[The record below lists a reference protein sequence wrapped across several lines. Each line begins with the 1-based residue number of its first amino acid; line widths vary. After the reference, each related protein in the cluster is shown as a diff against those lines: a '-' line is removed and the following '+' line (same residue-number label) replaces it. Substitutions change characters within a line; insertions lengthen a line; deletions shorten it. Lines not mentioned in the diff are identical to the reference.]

1 MADYIAVI
9 KGIVSEV
16 RLSPVWRF
24 FVTHLGTSLLVF
36 GALAVL
42 LDALRRSVP
51 YPSLPSSVLTALGV
65 LDALVLLALIVA
77 HGVWLVRAKLELWRS
92 SRRGGRL

>member
-1 MADYIAVI
+1 MADYIAAI

-24 FVTHLGTSLLVF
+24 FVTHW
-36 GALAVL
+36 GASTIAVM
-42 LDALRRSVP
+42 
-51 YPSLPSSVLTALGV
+51 LGV
-65 LDALVLLALIVA
+65 LLLQWLSGFVQSELAGVPLVLLGLALMVLWLALTVA

-92 SRRGGRL
+92 RHRGRL

>member
-1 MADYIAVI
+1 MADYIAAT
-9 KGIVSEV
+9 KRIVAKVSIN
-16 RLSPVWRF
+16 PVWRF

-65 LDALVLLALIVA
+65 LDALVLLALMVA

-92 SRRGGRL
+92 RRGGRL

>member
-1 MADYIAVI
+1 MADYIAAT
-9 KGIVSEV
+9 KRIVAKVSIN
-16 RLSPVWRF
+16 PVWRF

-51 YPSLPSSVLTALGV
+51 YPSLPSSVLTALMF
-65 LDALVLLALIVA
+65 LDALVLLALMVA

-92 SRRGGRL
+92 RRGGRL

>member
-1 MADYIAVI
+1 MVDYIAAI

-24 FVTHLGTSLLVF
+24 FVTHWGASTIAVMLGLLP
-36 GALAVL
+36 LAWLSGFVQSELVRLPLGL
-42 LDALRRSVP
+42 L
-51 YPSLPSSVLTALGV
+51 G
-65 LDALVLLALIVA
+65 LALMVLWLALTVA

-92 SRRGGRL
+92 RRGGRL

>member
-1 MADYIAVI
+1 MADFIAAT
-9 KGIVSEV
+9 KRIVSEV

-42 LDALRRSVP
+42 LDALRRSPLFAPLGERLRARNARALSDGVP
-51 YPSLPSSVLTALGV
+51 VTAV
-65 LDALVLLALIVA
+65 
-77 HGVWLVRAKLELWRS
+77 S
-92 SRRGGRL
+92 GGD